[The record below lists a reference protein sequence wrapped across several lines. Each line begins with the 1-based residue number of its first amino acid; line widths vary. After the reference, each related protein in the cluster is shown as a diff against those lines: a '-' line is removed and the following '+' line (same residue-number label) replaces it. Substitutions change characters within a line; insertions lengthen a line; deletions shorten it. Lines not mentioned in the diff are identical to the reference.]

1 MLLQIFSL
9 VGSQSVGLHFDV
21 MEIDVPKIQD
31 GLLSQEMLFNSKQLY
46 EINVVHVCK
55 ERVLLLLYYR

>member
-9 VGSQSVGLHFDV
+9 VGSQSAGLHFDV
-21 MEIDVPKIQD
+21 MEIDVPTIQD

-55 ERVLLLLYYR
+55 ERVLLLYYR